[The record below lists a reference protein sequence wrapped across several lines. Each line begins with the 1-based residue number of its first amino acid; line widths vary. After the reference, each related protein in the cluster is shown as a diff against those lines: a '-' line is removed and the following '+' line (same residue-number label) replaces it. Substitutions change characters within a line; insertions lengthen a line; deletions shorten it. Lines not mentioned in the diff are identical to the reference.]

1 MYVHIGGE
9 VTVPADTISVL
20 INLETVLPSQKS
32 VTDFINSEDENNRL
46 QYLTDEI
53 PKTVVVASDRTYLS
67 PLSTCVLR
75 KRIEKGI
82 YLR

>member
-20 INLETVLPSQKS
+20 INLETVLPSQKN

-53 PKTVVVASDRTYLS
+53 PRTVIVASDRTYLS
-67 PLSTCVLR
+67 PLSTGVLR

-82 YLR
+82 YM

>member
-1 MYVHIGGE
+1 MYIHIGGE

-67 PLSTCVLR
+67 PLSTGVLR

-82 YLR
+82 YLG

>member
-20 INLETVLPSQKS
+20 INLETVLPSQKN

-53 PKTVVVASDRTYLS
+53 PRTVIVASDRTYLS
-67 PLSTCVLR
+67 PLSTGVLR
-75 KRIEKGI
+75 KRI
-82 YLR
+82 

>member
-67 PLSTCVLR
+67 PLSTGVLR

-82 YLR
+82 YLG